1 MRGYAYPPDRSNA
14 RGAERGGLLLFGTP
28 LGHWG
33 PGFRL
38 DTLPGEAPGE
48 GARKTS
54 SGKPLGQ
61 SLHLGAGVTATQA

>member
-14 RGAERGGLLLFGTP
+14 RGAERGRLLLFGAP

-38 DTLPGEAPGE
+38 HTLPGEAPGE
-48 GARKTS
+48 GARETP

-61 SLHLGAGVTATQA
+61 SLDLSAGIATT